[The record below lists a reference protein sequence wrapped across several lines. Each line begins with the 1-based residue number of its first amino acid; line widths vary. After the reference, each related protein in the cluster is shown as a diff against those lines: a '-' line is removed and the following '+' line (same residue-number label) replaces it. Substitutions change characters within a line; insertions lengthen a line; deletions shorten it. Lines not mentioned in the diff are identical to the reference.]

1 MDKTTNAVIFPNTIF
16 ITLIDYIDIRKFIK
30 SENMPVLIR
39 LGNINERQTM
49 YIHVK
54 EYGYA

>member
-1 MDKTTNAVIFPNTIF
+1 MAQATNVMMFPNTVF
-16 ITLIDYIDIRKFIK
+16 ITLIDYIDIKKFIK
-30 SENMPVLIR
+30 SENMPVLIK
-39 LGNINERQTM
+39 LGKINERQTM

>member
-1 MDKTTNAVIFPNTIF
+1 MDKTTNAVIFPNTMF
-16 ITLIDYIDIRKFIK
+16 ITLIEYIDVKKFIK
-30 SENMPVLIR
+30 SENMPVLIK
-39 LGNINERQTM
+39 LGKINDRQTM

>member
-16 ITLIDYIDIRKFIK
+16 ITLIDYIDIKKFIK
-30 SENMPVLIR
+30 SENMPVLIK
-39 LGNINERQTM
+39 LGKINERQTM

>member
-16 ITLIDYIDIRKFIK
+16 ITLIDYIDVKKFIK
-30 SENMPVLIR
+30 SENMPVLIK
-39 LGNINERQTM
+39 LGKINERQTM

>member
-1 MDKTTNAVIFPNTIF
+1 MDKTTNAVIFPNTMF

-30 SENMPVLIR
+30 SENMPVLIK
-39 LGNINERQTM
+39 LGKINDRQTM
-49 YIHVK
+49 FIHVK

>member
-1 MDKTTNAVIFPNTIF
+1 MDKTTNAVIFPNTMF
-16 ITLIDYIDIRKFIK
+16 ITLIDYIDVKKFIK
-30 SENMPVLIR
+30 SENMPVLIK
-39 LGNINERQTM
+39 LGKINDRQTM

>member
-1 MDKTTNAVIFPNTIF
+1 MDKTTNAVIFPNTMF
-16 ITLIDYIDIRKFIK
+16 ITLIDYIDVKKFIK
-30 SENMPVLIR
+30 SENMPVLIK
-39 LGNINERQTM
+39 LGKINERQTM